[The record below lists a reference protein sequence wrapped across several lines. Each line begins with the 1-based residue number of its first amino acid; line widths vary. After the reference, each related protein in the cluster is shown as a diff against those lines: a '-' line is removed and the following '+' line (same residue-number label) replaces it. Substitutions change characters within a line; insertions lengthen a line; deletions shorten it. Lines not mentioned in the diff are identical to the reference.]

1 MLPAQNEGSE
11 EVKKIGREDDEEY
24 FSISSLLNFCPF
36 PGLQDWRKIAEN
48 QGSVNP

>member
-24 FSISSLLNFCPF
+24 FFYFFAS
-36 PGLQDWRKIAEN
+36 
-48 QGSVNP
+48 